1 LKKFDVLP
9 SDTLVL
15 PSHGRP
21 FKGLHTRTA
30 QLLQHHEERMQEV
43 LDACRETPGSAHDM
57 LKVIFKR
64 PLDFHQTTFA
74 IGESVAHLHALW
86 YEGKMKRFK
95 DKEGI
100 WRFQTVS
107 K

>member
-1 LKKFDVLP
+1 
-9 SDTLVL
+9 
-15 PSHGRP
+15 
-21 FKGLHTRTA
+21 
-30 QLLQHHEERMQEV
+30 
-43 LDACRETPGSAHDM
+43 M

-100 WRFQTVS
+100 WRFQTLTLGI
-107 K
+107 